1 MVNSQ
6 AKCFECMPAEAY
18 EGMTDDEILETFDQQ
33 LKTMEEKWTQLM
45 VEANEEM
52 IEEEILQNLDQRL
65 MAMEEMW
72 TQLTA
77 DAEDEVTNKET
88 LQTLDECLAAME
100 EHLIILDTYI
110 WKLCHSDR
118 DLELDEVDCLHRTA
132 TKSKSTN
139 KRKQMRARVQIPEV
153 SNILENVKLEEKT
166 SKKIRI
172 PATQYVFSCSLCL
185 SAHICITEKA
195 LALSKG
201 EKPKSKPKSKLAK
214 GKKHARAEVED
225 DTDSD
230 ERPAQRACL
239 GLVNGDAHRVIG
251 LLCCATRVMAVDG
264 PAVDQP
270 SSSAQPSQ
278 CRGDPTVYDT
288 EDGQSL
294 LSVPLDAYES
304 ELSEPEDEDDKDET
318 QEAPVLS
325 PAAQPSGSVSIKSY
339 VVALL
344 LFTAA
349 KFQAANLMLH
359 NVASVLQSEDLLPYR
374 HGTIYVP
381 TTIELVIHC
390 KIYMG
395 PQNFQFMIC
404 ACDGCWV
411 HGS

>member
-118 DLELDEVDCLHRTA
+118 DLELDEVDCLHHKVKINKQA
-132 TKSKSTN
+132 KANESKG
-139 KRKQMRARVQIPEV
+139 
-153 SNILENVKLEEKT
+153 SNPRRSQQPK
-166 SKKIRI
+166 
-172 PATQYVFSCSLCL
+172 
-185 SAHICITEKA
+185 KA

-288 EDGQSL
+288 EDVPPK
-294 LSVPLDAYES
+294 LSACTEDES

-325 PAAQPSGSVSIKSY
+325 PAAQPSGSVSIKS
-339 VVALL
+339 
-344 LFTAA
+344 

>member
-33 LKTMEEKWTQLM
+33 LKTMEEKWTQLT

-65 MAMEEMW
+65 TGMEEMW

-110 WKLCHSDR
+110 RKLCHSDR
-118 DLELDEVDCLHRTA
+118 DLELDEVDCLQCVLHNTA
-132 TKSKSTN
+132 TVLAGSQQPK
-139 KRKQMRARVQIPEV
+139 
-153 SNILENVKLEEKT
+153 
-166 SKKIRI
+166 
-172 PATQYVFSCSLCL
+172 
-185 SAHICITEKA
+185 KA

-214 GKKHARAEVED
+214 GKKHACAEVED

-278 CRGDPTVYDT
+278 CRGGVTLQPCSPNPTVYDT

-294 LSVPLDAYES
+294 LSVPLDACIVPPKLSACTEDES

-359 NVASVLQSEDLLPYR
+359 NVASVLQSEDLY
-374 HGTIYVP
+374 
-381 TTIELVIHC
+381 
-390 KIYMG
+390 
-395 PQNFQFMIC
+395 
-404 ACDGCWV
+404 
-411 HGS
+411 